1 MAKHTLK
8 GMKGLMNI
16 QKINNQ
22 AEIGKKLNNLL
33 YNHFAAKKSHT
44 NIFPTPTSTPTSLL
58 NLLNNYEPEI
68 GESTK
73 QLSKVN
79 PKFEV
84 AYKKCAIIS

>member
-16 QKINNQ
+16 QKISNQ

-33 YNHFAAKKSHT
+33 YNHFAAKKSHS
-44 NIFPTPTSTPTSLL
+44 NIFPTPTSLL